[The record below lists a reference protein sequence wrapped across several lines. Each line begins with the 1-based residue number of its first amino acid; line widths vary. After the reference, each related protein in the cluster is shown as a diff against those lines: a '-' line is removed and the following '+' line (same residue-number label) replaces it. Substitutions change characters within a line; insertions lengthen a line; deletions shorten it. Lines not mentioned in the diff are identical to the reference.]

1 MPYRFPSSEW
11 IAELSRLLNESPSYE
26 SSAKDWE
33 GDFIF
38 VVEPDEHYP
47 EPAHLFLGL
56 LHGKST
62 GAALLSTA
70 DERPAEY
77 RISAPYSVWRKVI
90 EGELDPIQGMMM
102 RKLKLDGNLMKIMR
116 YPKAAKEIVSCCADV
131 PTEWPEN

>member
-1 MPYRFPSSEW
+1 MAYRFPSDEW

-38 VVEPDEHYP
+38 VVEPDGAFEKTSY
-47 EPAHLFLGL
+47 LFLGL
-56 LHGKST
+56 RHGKST
-62 GAALLSTA
+62 GAALLSSP

-77 RISAPYSVWRKVI
+77 KINAPYGVWRKVI
-90 EGELDPIQGMMM
+90 DGELDPIQAMMM

-131 PTEWPEN
+131 PTEWPGS